1 MSPDR
6 KVFDESSDAEG
17 EPAAQPDVGADR
29 SAPAKDPSEGRARQE
44 PPKPPLEIKEI
55 EQLEDDALGG

>member
-1 MSPDR
+1 MNPDQ
-6 KVFDESSDAEG
+6 KVFDGSSDADG

-29 SAPAKDPSEGRARQE
+29 SAPAENPGKGRAPQQ

-55 EQLEDDALGG
+55 EQLEDDAPGG